1 MVRRDFCS
9 LPPGGGADGS
19 ELLQHGVQSVGAT
32 RKRRNSEL
40 EVSVSWIVQAKAN
53 FSSGIFARREHT
65 SSGSLAVRDVM
76 EPSDKQFT
84 ESAVRCNLLPGP
96 TGDPLIVCEPLK
108 LLACSFI
115 R

>member
-1 MVRRDFCS
+1 M
-9 LPPGGGADGS
+9 GAIWEGR
-19 ELLQHGVQSVGAT
+19 A
-32 RKRRNSEL
+32 SEL
-40 EVSVSWIVQAKAN
+40 EVSVSWIIQAKAN
-53 FSSGIFARREHT
+53 FSSDVFARREHT

-76 EPSDKQFT
+76 EPSDQQFT